1 MLLEANWN
9 YPTDITVG
17 EGCIKQIATCCL
29 DLKMTQVLLVT
40 DPGLAKLPMVQ
51 EILDI
56 CVGAGLVIEVFCDIQ
71 ANPTGDNIRRGI
83 DVLNTGK
90 FNGVVALGGGSSLDA
105 AKAIAL
111 MAKQSITLWQ
121 AEDLGDNWTRIDGDL
136 MLPVVAVPT
145 TAGTGSEVGRASV
158 ITDTDGERHIKR
170 IIFHP
175 NMMPAKVLLDPRL
188 TIGLP
193 AHITAAT
200 GIDALSHNLEA
211 YCAPFYHPM
220 AEGIAIEAIRLIKDF
235 LPRAVANGEDIEART
250 QMLVASSMGATSF
263 QRGLGGMHAIAHS
276 LGALYNKH
284 HGLLN
289 AILMP
294 YVLLRNR
301 AEIETSITRLASYL
315 DLKDPSFDSFITWVL
330 EFRQALSI
338 PNSLGDIGI
347 NLDDF
352 VLVGEMAAKDAAAGG
367 NPIPLTPVQYS
378 ILFSDAVKGQLCR

>member
-1 MLLEANWN
+1 MLLQANLN

-17 EGCIKQIATCCL
+17 EGCIKQIASCCL
-29 DLKMTQVLLVT
+29 ELKMTQVLLVT

-51 EILDI
+51 DILDI
-56 CVGAGLVIEVFCDIQ
+56 CVGAGLVIQVFCDIQ
-71 ANPTGDNIRRGI
+71 ANPTGDNIRCGV
-83 DVLNTGK
+83 DVLNSGQ
-90 FNGVVALGGGSSLDA
+90 FDGVVALGGGSSLDA

-111 MAKQSITLWQ
+111 MAKQSISLWQ
-121 AEDLGDNWTRIDGDL
+121 AEDVGDNWRKIDASV

-158 ITDTDGERHIKR
+158 ITDTDGDRHVKR

-175 NMMPAKVLLDPRL
+175 KMMPAKVLLDPNL

-220 AEGIAIEAIRLIKDF
+220 AEGIALEAISLIKDF

-250 QMLVASSMGATSF
+250 QMLVASCMGATSF

-301 AEIETSITRLASYL
+301 AEIETRITRLAGYL
-315 DLKDPSFDSFITWVL
+315 GLEDPSFDSFLSWVL
-330 EFRQALSI
+330 ELRQALSI
-338 PNSLGDIGI
+338 PDNLSEIGI
-347 NLDDF
+347 NLDDA
-352 VLVGEMAAKDAAAGG
+352 VLVGEMAASDAAAGG
-367 NPIPLTPVQYS
+367 NPIPLTPAQYAM
-378 ILFSDAVKGQLCR
+378 LFSDAVKGRLYY